1 MKRPL
6 FLFLLLQL
14 NYFDLKF
21 RARFRSGD
29 CLSSEHVS
37 LIIIVVVVVVTPVRN
52 VQILST
58 SSFQCS
64 NFFSKPFCWD
74 NSQCY
79 LLCIQIELENFSID
93 CRHSKIERTNFCRC
107 KKVILQFLP
116 TEFAMENFSSR
127 RWTTVPAHGKST

>member
-37 LIIIVVVVVVTPVRN
+37 LIIIVVVVTPVRN

>member
-37 LIIIVVVVVVTPVRN
+37 LIIIVVVVTPVRN
-52 VQILST
+52 VQILYT

>member
-37 LIIIVVVVVVTPVRN
+37 LIIIVVVVTPVRN

-107 KKVILQFLP
+107 KKVIWQFLP